1 MEKKFDIEPLEK
13 KQSQRETNI
22 MKILIVA
29 LIIMAVV
36 QVATVAVIIFL
47 GTRVEDLSSDVD
59 DVKSAQSS
67 TQSLMTNKK
76 VDNNNKNDDPKVRDY
91 VAS

>member
-1 MEKKFDIEPLEK
+1 
-13 KQSQRETNI
+13 
-22 MKILIVA
+22 
-29 LIIMAVV
+29 MAVV

-76 VDNNNKNDDPKVRDY
+76 VDNNNKNDDPQVRDY

>member
-1 MEKKFDIEPLEK
+1 
-13 KQSQRETNI
+13 
-22 MKILIVA
+22 MKILIVI

-76 VDNNNKNDDPKVRDY
+76 VDNNNKNDDPQVREY